1 MSANLQAWELVQ
13 IVLTNARLAY
23 VIATKYLSYRESEV
37 LRFLSILNFFLSS
50 YSVLENKFP
59 VDSMVHSLYNW
70 LSVILKIFE
79 AFAPNI
85 EVKSL
90 VIVAGNN
97 DPIF

>member
-1 MSANLQAWELVQ
+1 MSANLKAWVIVQ
-13 IVLTNARLAY
+13 IVLTYARFAY
-23 VIATKYLSYRESEV
+23 VIATKYLSDRESEV
-37 LRFLSILNFFLSS
+37 LRFLSISNFFLSS

-59 VDSMVHSLYNW
+59 VDSVVHILYNW
-70 LSVILKIFE
+70 LNVILKIFE

-90 VIVAGNN
+90 VVVARNN

>member
-1 MSANLQAWELVQ
+1 MSANLQAWEIVQ
-13 IVLTNARLAY
+13 IVLTNAQLAY

-37 LRFLSILNFFLSS
+37 LRFLSISNFFFSS
-50 YSVLENKFP
+50 YSVLDNKIP
-59 VDSMVHSLYNW
+59 VDSVVHFLYDW

-79 AFAPNI
+79 TFAPNI

-90 VIVAGNN
+90 VVVARNN

>member
-1 MSANLQAWELVQ
+1 MSANLQAWVRVQ
-13 IVLTNARLAY
+13 TALTNARLAY
-23 VIATKYLSYRESEV
+23 VIATKYLSDRESEV
-37 LRFLSILNFFLSS
+37 LRFLGVPNFFFSS

-59 VDSMVHSLYNW
+59 VDSVVHFLYNW

-90 VIVAGNN
+90 VVVARNN